1 MQEKPRKLRVLSPE
15 DAKAHSSSSPAPELA
30 PFSASQSPSVSQTP
44 ASTHSASKTSPR
56 SSPSTPRFS
65 FSSFLRARYAALPRP
80 ARQTLRTLKVLAP
93 ILPIGLFFS
102 EHVMQVL
109 WVNGPS
115 MTPYLNEDY
124 DNMHTK
130 KDIVL
135 VNMWPFGGAGFS
147 LPWREERKRRLERG
161 MVVLFRYVVRARID
175 IYISPSAN
183 NRIAQC

>member
-1 MQEKPRKLRVLSPE
+1 MPEKRRKLRVLSQE
-15 DAKAHSSSSPAPELA
+15 DAKVLSSSSPAPELA
-30 PFSASQSPSVSQTP
+30 PFSESQYPSASQKPATP
-44 ASTHSASKTSPR
+44 SASKTSQR
-56 SSPSTPRFS
+56 SSPSTPRFC

-80 ARQTLRTLKVLAP
+80 ARQTFRSLKVLAP

-124 DNMHTK
+124 DTMHTK

-161 MVVLFRYVVRARID
+161 MVVLFRYVV
-175 IYISPSAN
+175 
-183 NRIAQC
+183 